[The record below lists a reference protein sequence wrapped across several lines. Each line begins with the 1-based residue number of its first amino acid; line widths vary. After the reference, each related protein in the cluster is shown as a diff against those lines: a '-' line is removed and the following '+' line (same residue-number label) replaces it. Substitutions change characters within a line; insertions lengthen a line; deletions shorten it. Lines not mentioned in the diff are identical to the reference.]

1 MIKAMKDF
9 QIPMRVEVDKE
20 TASAT
25 FGRFTTEAY
34 ERGFGTTVGN
44 ALRRVLLSSLTGA
57 AVTTV
62 KIEGVLHEFSTI
74 PGVTEDVTSII
85 LNVKGLRL
93 ALHTDKPKTIRL
105 KKKGPGEAKGSD
117 IIHDADISILTPNLH
132 IATLDKDATLDLE
145 MTVKHGRGYVP
156 AERNKE
162 EGLPIGVI
170 AIDSIF
176 SPIKRVNFHVE
187 NARVGRMT
195 DYDKLT
201 LEIWTDGTISPSDAL
216 STAAGIL
223 RDHVEIFINP
233 EARVEGRAELSG
245 DDAQR
250 EINKN
255 LFRSVNELEL
265 SVRAANCLKNANIKT
280 IADLVQKSEAEMLK
294 TKNFGKKSLNEIK
307 EILTDMGLQ
316 RSQER
321 VGEGTVRHRKKGRQ
335 LGRQTKH
342 RWALFRS
349 LVTSLLEHERI
360 ETTEAKAKEIR
371 GFTDRMITLGKDGS
385 LPARRRALSFL
396 RSKDVVSKL
405 FSDVAGRFKDRP
417 GGYTRMVKTRRRIGD
432 AAELV
437 AIELVARA
445 EASTAKK
452 SAPPSAKPEK
462 SE

>member
-1 MIKAMKDF
+1 MIKSMKDF

-20 TASAT
+20 TVSPT
-25 FGRFTTEAY
+25 FGRFTTEAF

-93 ALHTDKPKTIRL
+93 ALHSDKPKMIRL

-117 IIHDADISILTPNLH
+117 IIHDADVTILTPNLH
-132 IATLDKDATLDLE
+132 IATLDKDATLDME

-176 SPIKRVNFHVE
+176 SPIKRVNFQVE

-201 LEIWTDGTISPSDAL
+201 LEIWTDGTILPSDAL

-223 RDHVEIFINP
+223 RDHVDIFINP
-233 EARVEGRAELSG
+233 EARVEGRSELAG
-245 DDAQR
+245 DEAQR

-280 IADLVQKSEAEMLK
+280 IADLVQKTEGEMLK

-307 EILTDMGLQ
+307 EILTDMGL
-316 RSQER
+316 SLG
-321 VGEGTVRHRKKGRQ
+321 VKIDTMASSGT
-335 LGRQTKH
+335 
-342 RWALFRS
+342 
-349 LVTSLLEHERI
+349 
-360 ETTEAKAKEIR
+360 
-371 GFTDRMITLGKDGS
+371 
-385 LPARRRALSFL
+385 P
-396 RSKDVVSKL
+396 
-405 FSDVAGRFKDRP
+405 
-417 GGYTRMVKTRRRIGD
+417 
-432 AAELV
+432 
-437 AIELVARA
+437 
-445 EASTAKK
+445 
-452 SAPPSAKPEK
+452 K

>member
-9 QIPMRVEVDKE
+9 QIPMRVEVDNE
-20 TASAT
+20 SQSAT
-25 FGRFTTEAY
+25 FGRFTTEAF

-117 IIHDADISILTPNLH
+117 IVHDADVTILTPNLH
-132 IATLDKDATLDLE
+132 IATLDKDAALDME

-201 LEIWTDGTISPSDAL
+201 LEIWTDGTMSPRDAL

-223 RDHVEIFINP
+223 RDHVDIFINA
-233 EARVEGRAELSG
+233 ETRAEGRAELAG
-245 DDAQR
+245 EDGKG

-280 IADLVQKSEAEMLK
+280 IADLVQKTEAEMLK

-307 EILTDMGLQ
+307 EILTEMGL
-316 RSQER
+316 S
-321 VGEGTVRHRKKGRQ
+321 
-335 LGRQTKH
+335 LGVK
-342 RWALFRS
+342 L
-349 LVTSLLEHERI
+349 
-360 ETTEAKAKEIR
+360 
-371 GFTDRMITLGKDGS
+371 DS
-385 LPARRRALSFL
+385 LPAGS
-396 RSKDVVSKL
+396 SK
-405 FSDVAGRFKDRP
+405 
-417 GGYTRMVKTRRRIGD
+417 GG
-432 AAELV
+432 E
-437 AIELVARA
+437 
-445 EASTAKK
+445 
-452 SAPPSAKPEK
+452 
-462 SE
+462 